1 MRKIG
6 ALFAA
11 LCFLVILI
19 PVLAF
24 AQDTGVV
31 SNKSF
36 LYDLWTIV
44 QPVVALAVTLVGT
57 PLIGWIALRISTLT
71 GQNNEIAR
79 LKIEGEIRNALHA
92 AALNGL
98 KYAMTRA
105 GIPGGGAPTATVIA
119 EAIDYIRT
127 KSPDT
132 AKQAGASDIDLEQ
145 IILSKFPDVIGMIKN
160 AKASSPPAARSG
172 G

>member
-1 MRKIG
+1 MNKIG
-6 ALFAA
+6 SLFAA
-11 LCFLVILI
+11 IVFLL
-19 PVLAF
+19 VLAPMLAL
-24 AQDTGVV
+24 AQDTSLVPTN
-31 SNKSF
+31 SW
-36 LYDLWTIV
+36 LYPLWTNLV
-44 QPVVALAVTLVGT
+44 PLLVTIGT
-57 PLIGWIALRISTLT
+57 PIAMAIGAWISVKLSNLLSK
-71 GQNNEIAR
+71 NDEVAR

-105 GIPGGGAPTATVIA
+105 GIPKGETPTATVIA

-132 AKQAGASDIDLEQ
+132 AKQAGADDVALEQ

-160 AKASSPPAARSG
+160 SKSAPSARSG

>member
-1 MRKIG
+1 MNKIG
-6 ALFAA
+6 SLFAA
-11 LCFLVILI
+11 IVFLL
-19 PVLAF
+19 VLTPMLAL
-24 AQDTGVV
+24 AQDTGVI
-31 SNKSF
+31 SKSSWG
-36 LYDLWTIV
+36 YGLWEAMSQI
-44 QPVVALAVTLVGT
+44 LIIVGT
-57 PLIGWIALRISTLT
+57 PIATFVGGWIAVKVSTLLSK
-71 GQNNEIAR
+71 NDEVAR
-79 LKIEGEIRNALHA
+79 LKIEGELRNALHA

-105 GIPGGGAPTATVIA
+105 GIPSGATPTATVIA

-132 AKQAGASDIDLEQ
+132 AKQAGASDVDLEQ

-160 AKASSPPAARSG
+160 SNAKPTSRSG